1 MSHAQGNAG
10 VSAQEGAA
18 RMLSGLLADSHLI
31 ALEEVPSLIEEHA
44 PQAGLSQVLIYLAD
58 LQQQVLRLLTEQ
70 DGHAG
75 EGADGQVAEM
85 RIDATLAGRVFQETR
100 ELHLSGGE
108 GEGGSWW
115 VPLLDGTERLGVLR
129 ISAAREDEASRQA
142 VLALASLVALLVVSK
157 RPYSD
162 SYARL
167 VRTKPMH
174 VAAEMQWKLMP
185 PLTFANREVMISA
198 ALEPAYEIG
207 GDAFDYAIAGDT
219 VHLGIFD
226 AMGHDVS
233 AGLTANLAVAS
244 CRNNR
249 RQGVDLAANSRAIED
264 SLLAE
269 FGRGLR
275 FVTAVMADLNT
286 STGILTWVNRG
297 HHPPVL
303 IRGRRWIST
312 LNCPPSHPMG
322 LALGLPVTLCH
333 QQLEPGDRV
342 LLYTDGI
349 TEARGA
355 HGHEFGLERFTDF
368 IIRHTADGLPV
379 PETLRRLIN
388 SVLEYHDGRL
398 QDDATVLLTEW
409 HGTAHQQLIL
419 R

>member
-10 VSAQEGAA
+10 ASAQEGTA
-18 RMLSGLLADSHLI
+18 RMLSGLLAGSHLI
-31 ALEEVPSLIEEHA
+31 ALEEGPSLIEEHA
-44 PQAGLSQVLIYLAD
+44 PQAGLSQALIYLAD
-58 LQQQVLRLLTEQ
+58 LQQQVLRLLTER
-70 DGHAG
+70 DDHAG
-75 EGADGQVAEM
+75 EGADGQVTEM

-100 ELHLSGGE
+100 EQHLSCGE

-162 SYARL
+162 SYAQL

-174 VAAEMQWKLMP
+174 VAAEMQWKLIP
-185 PLTFANREVMISA
+185 PLTFANRE
-198 ALEPAYEIG
+198 
-207 GDAFDYAIAGDT
+207 
-219 VHLGIFD
+219 
-226 AMGHDVS
+226 
-233 AGLTANLAVAS
+233 
-244 CRNNR
+244 
-249 RQGVDLAANSRAIED
+249 
-264 SLLAE
+264 
-269 FGRGLR
+269 
-275 FVTAVMADLNT
+275 
-286 STGILTWVNRG
+286 VNRG

-312 LNCPPSHPMG
+312 LDCPPAHPMG

-368 IIRHTADGLPV
+368 IIRHTADGCRCP
-379 PETLRRLIN
+379 RRC
-388 SVLEYHDGRL
+388 
-398 QDDATVLLTEW
+398 A
-409 HGTAHQQLIL
+409 A
-419 R
+419 